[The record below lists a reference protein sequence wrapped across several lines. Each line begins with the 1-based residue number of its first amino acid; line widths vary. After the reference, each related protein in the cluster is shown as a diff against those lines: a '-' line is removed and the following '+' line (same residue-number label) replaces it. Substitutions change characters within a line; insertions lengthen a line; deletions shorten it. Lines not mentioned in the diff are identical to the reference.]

1 MVSVKRIYLCL
12 LLILLIVTVGTVG
25 YVVGEG
31 YTPLEALYMTVITI
45 TTVGFGEVRPLSEA
59 GQLFTTFLIVAGF
72 GSMGFAV
79 HTVFEAFLDNML
91 SGAMEERN
99 MRKKI
104 EQLRA
109 HYIICG
115 YGRVGSVSA
124 EHFYKADADFV
135 IIESNT
141 KLCEE
146 IRKKGFLYVSGD
158 AINEE
163 TLLAAGIKSAGGLL
177 AVLPSDPD
185 NLFVALTARE
195 LNPTLQIIAR
205 AEESASE
212 KKLLRAGADS
222 VISPFITAGREIAG
236 NMLATTGKPVGVD
249 AVSSMVRVESR
260 WISVQEG
267 SGMTGRNIAEIS
279 ENMGYEVVGLRR
291 RGRDVLSPDVE
302 EQLQSGDALFVIEAG
317 HGREGECAVREA
329 EPRKVVLVDDNPV
342 VLRFYSRL
350 LRRSGFIPL
359 TATNG
364 REALDLICSERPDV
378 AVIDIMLPVLS
389 GIEVCKELRA
399 KESCRDIKLVLFTGD
414 DQPETCERALE
425 AGADAFVIKSS
436 ESSEL
441 IETVIKVLKETDK
454 ELNERVKP
462 KKPEEEKFCDSVK
475 LEAEAEKNGVMDM
488 DEVMSRF
495 DGDIE
500 FFREVAEIFL
510 QDTPRLMAE
519 IRGAIDEGDA
529 QRLEYAAHSLKGS
542 VSNFCVRQAI
552 EAALLTE
559 HAGRDGILES
569 AEELYSSL
577 ETEIERLV
585 PELTQIVIENAAA

>member
-12 LLILLIVTVGTVG
+12 LLILLIVTVGTIG

-59 GQLFTTFLIVAGF
+59 GQLFTTFLIIAGF
-72 GSMGFAV
+72 GSMGFAA

-91 SGAMEERN
+91 SGTLEERN
-99 MRKKI
+99 MKKKI

-124 EHFYKADADFV
+124 EHFNKAAADFV
-135 IIESNT
+135 VIESDT
-141 KLCEE
+141 ELCEE

-195 LNPTLQIIAR
+195 LNPTLHIIAR
-205 AEESASE
+205 AEEPASG

-236 NMLATTGKPVGVD
+236 NMLATTGKPVVAD
-249 AVSSMVRVESR
+249 AVSGMVRVEPR
-260 WISVQEG
+260 WISVGEG
-267 SGMTGRNIAEIS
+267 SGMAGRNIAEIS
-279 ENMGYEVVGLRR
+279 ENMGYEVLGLRR
-291 RGRDVLSPDVE
+291 RGRDVLSPDAG
-302 EQLQSGDALFVIEAG
+302 EQVLCGDTLLVIETAR
-317 HGREGECAVREA
+317 GRDDEYAVREA

-342 VLRFYSRL
+342 VLRFYTRL

-364 REALDLICSERPDV
+364 REALDLICSEKPDV

-389 GIEVCKELRA
+389 GIEVCKELRG
-399 KESCRDIKLVLFTGD
+399 KKSCRDIKLVLFTGD
-414 DQPETCERALE
+414 DQPETYQRALE

-436 ESSEL
+436 EASEL
-441 IETVIKVLKETDK
+441 IETVIEVLKAPDK
-454 ELNERVKP
+454 EANESVKS
-462 KKPEEEKFCDSVK
+462 KKDKEEKFCDPVK
-475 LEAEAEKNGVMDM
+475 SELEAGKDGVMDM
-488 DEVMSRF
+488 AEVMTRF
-495 DGDIE
+495 DGDVE
-500 FFREVAEIFL
+500 FFRDVTELFL

-529 QRLEYAAHSLKGS
+529 HKLEHAAHSLKGS
-542 VSNFCVRQAI
+542 ASNFCARQAI
-552 EAALLTE
+552 EAASKME
-559 HAGRDGILES
+559 CAGRDGILER
-569 AEELYSSL
+569 AEELYSFL
-577 ETEIERLV
+577 DAEIERLV
-585 PELTQIVIENAAA
+585 PELTAIVMDNQVA